1 MKTALV
7 ALALLAVGVAA
18 GIATTVLVLDD
29 DGDRGRSAG
38 SEPTATDGNGDDACE
53 RDCRR
58 NVLLHGD
65 KQRASSAAA
74 AGVSAVNGPVA
85 Q

>member
-29 DGDRGRSAG
+29 EGGRGAG
-38 SEPTATDGNGDDACE
+38 SGPTATEGSGDT
-53 RDCRR
+53 
-58 NVLLHGD
+58 
-65 KQRASSAAA
+65 
-74 AGVSAVNGPVA
+74 AGPDPEGGCDHADTSG
-85 Q
+85 